1 MIIYNLSSIYSFQN
15 LDPWLEGIHKITT
28 KSVPMLIVGN
38 GEPDRRVISFEEGKE
53 YAENKGLGY
62 FEISTKTNEN
72 IDKAIDILISEMI
85 KCFEEKKEKNK
96 KKINDEGLNKKR
108 KRNTNCILI

>member
-1 MIIYNLSSIYSFQN
+1 MSRFQ
-15 LDPWLEGIHKITT
+15 LKQMKI
-28 KSVPMLIVGN
+28 LI
-38 GEPDRRVISFEEGKE
+38 KQ
-53 YAENKGLGY
+53 
-62 FEISTKTNEN
+62 
-72 IDKAIDILISEMI
+72 LISEMI

>member
-38 GEPDRRVISFEEGKE
+38 GEPDRRVINFEEGK
-53 YAENKGLGY
+53 
-62 FEISTKTNEN
+62 
-72 IDKAIDILISEMI
+72 
-85 KCFEEKKEKNK
+85 
-96 KKINDEGLNKKR
+96 
-108 KRNTNCILI
+108 